1 MPQSD
6 YPILRVEISRASKSF
21 KHPLLTRKRA
31 NLTQECSNHHISL
44 STLRSKGL
52 SCRKMKWSAIYTNL
66 TVNAIVRQ
74 SHPWSADSQGQERFS
89 ALPAD
94 EKTLNY
100 NTKVLKPPSLPIKM
114 IWWAIYIKLPVNAI
128 VRLPRPRNGDSQSQE
143 AFLAPPADKHTC
155 NYDTRVLEQ
164 PSLPIKPKIKGID
177 P

>member
-21 KHPLLTRKRA
+21 KHPLLTKKRA

-100 NTKVLKPPSLPIKM
+100 NTKVLKPPSLPIKPKVKGIELYQDDM
-114 IWWAIYIKLPVNAI
+114 VSHIYKVTSEC
-128 VRLPRPRNGDSQSQE
+128 DSQ
-143 AFLAPPADKHTC
+143 T
-155 NYDTRVLEQ
+155 T
-164 PSLPIKPKIKGID
+164 PSSERR
-177 P
+177 